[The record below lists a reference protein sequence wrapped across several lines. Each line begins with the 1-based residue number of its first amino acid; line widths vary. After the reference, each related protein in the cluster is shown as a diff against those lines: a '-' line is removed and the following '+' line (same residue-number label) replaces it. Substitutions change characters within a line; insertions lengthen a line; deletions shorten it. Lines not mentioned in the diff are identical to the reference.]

1 MFIINPSN
9 KNRIMV
15 IQGDTGIL
23 DLSLDNYQLKEG
35 DKVYFT
41 VKADFASEEVLIFKE
56 VTKFV
61 DGKAKFIFTAEDTN
75 LDRGTYKYDVQCNLA
90 DGRVD
95 TVIKPT
101 DFKVLGGITDV

>member
-1 MFIINPSN
+1 MFTVDKNN
-9 KNRIMV
+9 KIEL

-23 DLSLDNYQLKEG
+23 DLSLDNYQLQEG

-41 VKADFASEEVLIFKE
+41 VKASFDSERLIFKE
-56 VTKFV
+56 VTEFT

-75 LDRGTYKYDVQCNLA
+75 ISSGAYLYDVQCNLA

-95 TVIKPT
+95 TVIRPT
-101 DFKVLGGITDV
+101 RFKVLGGITDA

>member
-9 KNRIMV
+9 KNRITV

-41 VKADFASEEVLIFKE
+41 VKEEYDGERLIFKE

-61 DGKAKFIFTAEDTN
+61 DGKAKFIFSAEDTN
-75 LDRGTYKYDVQCNLA
+75 LEARTYKYDVQCNLA

-101 DFKVLGGITDV
+101 EFKVLGGVTDV

>member
-1 MFIINPSN
+1 MFTINPSD
-9 KNRIMV
+9 NRIKV

-23 DLSLDNYQLKEG
+23 DLALDNYKLQHG

-41 VKADFASEEVLIFKE
+41 VKKDYTTQETLIFKE

-75 LDRGTYKYDVQCNLA
+75 LEIGTYLYDVQCNLA

-95 TVIKPT
+95 TVITASK
-101 DFKVLGGITDV
+101 FKVLGGITDV